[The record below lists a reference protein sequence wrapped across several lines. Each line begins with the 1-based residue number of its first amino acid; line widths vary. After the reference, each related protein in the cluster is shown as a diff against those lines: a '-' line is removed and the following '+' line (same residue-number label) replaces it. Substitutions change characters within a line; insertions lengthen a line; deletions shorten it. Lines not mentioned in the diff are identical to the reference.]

1 MNLLLVLGSDNAY
14 NPLAFYVKALGFD
27 LIRYRY
33 VLKAMDNLEEVN
45 PALIIIS
52 AQDFPRH
59 WKVLLQFIRSERS
72 KAVCPV
78 ILLKGDNFPLEE
90 ASKAFYLG
98 VNGLIAKSLDTPA
111 EVDRFHELL
120 RGVVPVKPRCGF
132 GFLFSRPQDKLIIT
146 GEVKAISPSGLAFY
160 PYQCA
165 LMRDIPIHTEL
176 PACSLRAGDAIL
188 SPVCKLVH
196 PGRIVLLEFLS
207 FPGNEQAIFNAYLEG
222 ASSEEVIQRV

>member
-72 KAVCPV
+72 KVVCPV
-78 ILLKGDNFPLEE
+78 ILLRGDNFPLEE

-98 VNGLIAKSLDTPA
+98 VNGLIAESLDTPA
-111 EVDRFHELL
+111 EVDRFQELL
-120 RGVVPVKPRCGF
+120 RGVVPVKSRRGF

-146 GEVKAISPSGLAFY
+146 GEVKAISPSGLSFY

-165 LMRDIPIHTEL
+165 LMRDIPIYTEL

-188 SPVCKLVH
+188 SPVCKLIH

-222 ASSEEVIQRV
+222 TPSEEVIQRV